1 MDDGSDGHA
10 DPFAASGQRPALT
23 ALPGSAASVREAG
36 GGKRW
41 GVAWEAVRQQTLLRA
56 PRSRASA
63 CHYCSV
69 RGGRGIRK
77 KGLEREE
84 GGTEGD
90 AGFASYGEGIRK
102 GR

>member
-1 MDDGSDGHA
+1 
-10 DPFAASGQRPALT
+10 
-23 ALPGSAASVREAG
+23 
-36 GGKRW
+36 
-41 GVAWEAVRQQTLLRA
+41 
-56 PRSRASA
+56 
-63 CHYCSV
+63 V